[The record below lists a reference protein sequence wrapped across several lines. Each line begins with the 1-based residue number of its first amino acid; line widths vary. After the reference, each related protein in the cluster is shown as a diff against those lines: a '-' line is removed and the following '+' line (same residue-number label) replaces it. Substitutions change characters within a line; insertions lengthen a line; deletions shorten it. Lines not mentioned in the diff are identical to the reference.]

1 MKVLLLCYRGSP
13 YCGGQGI
20 YLFYLSRELSR
31 LGVEVDVCVGPP
43 YPDPLDEWAT
53 VYKIENLNI
62 WGLKTKEFVPAQ
74 FDRVFS
80 FWNFV
85 DYIMT
90 RFHFFTEMETFS
102 MRTFCLLKSLLKK
115 KKYDIIHDINSL
127 GWGLLLMKKYG
138 IPVISTIHH
147 PLTRDRDADL
157 MVNVTFWEKLTTILF
172 YPLVMQRF
180 VIKRLDKVITSSNEG
195 SAELGRAFGLDKEK
209 ISVVYNGMDVE
220 SFKNPGVEREK
231 NSILFVGNTDDNKK
245 GIIFLLEALALLP
258 KEISLTIV
266 DEGPPVKQNTFL
278 MAQKLGIENRINF
291 TGRVD
296 QKELVG
302 LYSKKAILVMSS
314 LYEGFGLPAAEA
326 MACETPVV
334 VTRAGAL
341 SEVVDDSCGILVRP
355 GDPTELRDAIMK
367 MLGNK
372 NMRLR
377 MGENGRKRAVGLFA
391 WQIAARNTL
400 NVYKEVINAS

>member
-220 SFKNPGVEREK
+220 SFKNPGVEREE